1 MRASSRAQDRETE
14 EREEKTKEATEKAS
28 KRAELEFLMAD
39 DDNKLGQLVYAQVP
53 LEAHG
58 GALQDSTQVHGAR
71 CTVHG
76 AWVHL
81 KMALRCTWR
90 YTWRQHLVVNSR
102 SSRGGS
108 RE

>member
-1 MRASSRAQDRETE
+1 MRASSRPQDRETE

-71 CTVHG
+71 CLG
-76 AWVHL
+76 AFEDGAQMHLEVHL
-81 KMALRCTWR
+81 ETAF
-90 YTWRQHLVVNSR
+90 
-102 SSRGGS
+102 GG
-108 RE
+108 

>member
-1 MRASSRAQDRETE
+1 MRASSRPQDRETE

-58 GALQDSTQVHGAR
+58 GALQDSTQVHGA
-71 CTVHG
+71 
-76 AWVHL
+76 WVHL
-81 KMALRCTWR
+81 ETALGCT
-90 YTWRQHLVVNSR
+90 
-102 SSRGGS
+102 
-108 RE
+108 